1 MSIRDGRGSFFKLPS
16 LTTAEKNSLNPKD
29 GTMVFD
35 ETNGYAEI
43 YYAGVWKQTGVGQT
57 GPTGP
62 TGPSGQ
68 TGQTGPT
75 GKTGPSGQTGQ
86 TGQTGPTGAASTVA
100 GPTGKT
106 GPSGQTGQTG
116 QTGLTGPTGAAST
129 VAGPTGPIDISG
141 TPVANDYARFTDA
154 DTLEGREYSEVLTD
168 IFSVDLPNNVSIKIP
183 ELDTDT
189 TWSGVTRDVTA
200 GTTGLVYGYCYYLAS
215 ATGKWELTNATTV
228 ATSIGEVGIC
238 VVAAA
243 SDNTGT
249 LLMYGMIQANDEF
262 PAFTVGAPVFLT
274 TTVGEL
280 SSTAPTGAVDF
291 VVRPIGSAPTAD
303 SLFFKGGDAYVTLLS

>member
-1 MSIRDGRGSFFKLPS
+1 MANTVKVRSGTAAQLVTLGALEAGELGRETDTDKMYIG
-16 LTTAEKNSLNPKD
+16 D
-29 GTMVFD
+29 GTNNHELLVLNVTM
-35 ETNGYAEI
+35 
-43 YYAGVWKQTGVGQT
+43 
-57 GPTGP
+57 
-62 TGPSGQ
+62 
-68 TGQTGPT
+68 
-75 GKTGPSGQTGQ
+75 
-86 TGQTGPTGAASTVA
+86 
-100 GPTGKT
+100 
-106 GPSGQTGQTG
+106 
-116 QTGLTGPTGAAST
+116 
-129 VAGPTGPIDISG
+129 
-141 TPVANDYARFTDA
+141 
-154 DTLEGREYSEVLTD
+154 SENT
-168 IFSVDLPNNVSIKIP
+168 SIKIP

-200 GTTGLVYGYCYYLAS
+200 GTTGFVYGYCYYLAS

-228 ATSIGEVGIC
+228 ATSIGEAGMC

>member
-86 TGQTGPTGAASTVA
+86 TGQ
-100 GPTGKT
+100 
-106 GPSGQTGQTG
+106 
-116 QTGLTGPTGAAST
+116 TGPTGAAST

-280 SSTAPTGAVDF
+280 SSTAPTGTVDF